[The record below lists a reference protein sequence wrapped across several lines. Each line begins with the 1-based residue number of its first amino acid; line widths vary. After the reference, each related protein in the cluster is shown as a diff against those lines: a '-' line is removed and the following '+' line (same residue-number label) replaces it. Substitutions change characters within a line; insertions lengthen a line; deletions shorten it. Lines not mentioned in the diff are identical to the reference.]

1 MSEAKVGEEFVKH
14 EFDEA
19 IAIHRAIVEAEE
31 ILAGSHPVP
40 AAKQMIKSALTEDRK
55 FLKQLEKLGAKHGA
69 DGKAEEV
76 AGSMQELMRQ
86 TVQKASEAESE
97 AYEAHA
103 VLVNAK
109 RKQQDSGAAMI
120 KIARAQKDTELRDAA
135 SEFHKATK
143 TSAQQLADEL
153 AAFAVQIAGGGQKAA
168 TSRGTGAR
176 SAASRTSA
184 SRGTTSSSR
193 GSSNGSSRG
202 TAKSRSKTSSR
213 ASTTKRG

>member
-31 ILAGSHPVP
+31 ILATSHPVP
-40 AAKQMIKSALTEDRK
+40 TAKQAIKSALTEDRK

-103 VLVNAK
+103 VLLNAK

-153 AAFAVQIAGGGQKAA
+153 AKFAVQIAGGGQA
-168 TSRGTGAR
+168 
-176 SAASRTSA
+176 AASRGSSARASATSSRGSSSGGA
-184 SRGTTSSSR
+184 SRGGSKSSSR
-193 GSSNGSSRG
+193 GSSSNRG
-202 TAKSRSKTSSR
+202 
-213 ASTTKRG
+213 